1 MVLDI
6 DTKYKTKKAKLFN
19 ISSGR
24 IAEVKIGE
32 GDFSFLPFKSL
43 DVIEI
48 QTMIAK
54 PKKVEVIKENGKKSW
69 RNSPTEKEFYL
80 TEYLVLNDEE
90 IEELNRE
97 EREYRMS
104 AKSI

>member
-1 MVLDI
+1 MHM
-6 DTKYKTKKAKLFN
+6 K
-19 ISSGR
+19 R
-24 IAEVKIGE
+24 WREVKIGE

-43 DVIEI
+43 AVIEI
-48 QTMIAK
+48 QTMITK

-97 EREYRMS
+97 EKEYRMS
-104 AKSI
+104 IKSI